1 MTSIDKTAIDLE
13 AEYNNR
19 ARVPESG
26 ELIAGW
32 ARDAKAFREQSGAPR
47 VLSYGVSER
56 NKIDYF
62 AAADKG
68 PVVVFI
74 HGGYW
79 QALDASFFS
88 HLSRGLTA
96 HGISVAMPS
105 YDLCPQ
111 VSVADIVTQ
120 MRAAMRELAKLGRP
134 LVIAGHSAGGHLAAC
149 MLATDWTA
157 IDPALP
163 QDTVRAAYAISGLFD
178 LPPLV
183 PTSINKALQMDDAS
197 ARAVS
202 PLFGPVPSHGS
213 LDAVVGGEESSEYFR
228 QSWSIVEAWGTAIPT
243 RYDTVPGANH
253 FTAIA
258 PLADPH
264 SAMVL
269 RLKALATL

>member
-1 MTSIDKTAIDLE
+1 MSAIDLE

-26 ELIAGW
+26 EIIAGW
-32 ARDAKAFREQSGAPR
+32 ARDAKAFRDQGHAPAVIPYGA
-47 VLSYGVSER
+47 GAR
-56 NKIDYF
+56 NSIDYF
-62 AAADKG
+62 AAAKQG
-68 PVVVFI
+68 AIVVFI

-88 HLSRGLTA
+88 HLARGLMS

-111 VSVADIVTQ
+111 VSVADIIAQ
-120 MRAAMRELAKLGRP
+120 MRAAVSELTKRGRP

-149 MLATDWTA
+149 MLATEWR
-157 IDPALP
+157 
-163 QDTVRAAYAISGLFD
+163 TVRAAYAISGLFD

-183 PTSINKALQMDDAS
+183 PTSINKALQLDDAG
-197 ARAVS
+197 ARAIS
-202 PLFGPVPSHGS
+202 PLYGPLPRAGS
-213 LDAVVGGEESSEYFR
+213 LDAVVGGDESGEYHR
-228 QSWSIVEAWGTAIPT
+228 QSRSIVATWGGAIPT

-258 PLADPH
+258 PLADAQ
-264 SAMVL
+264 SAMTL
-269 RLKALATL
+269 RLKALAGL

>member
-1 MTSIDKTAIDLE
+1 MLDLE

-32 ARDAKAFREQSGAPR
+32 ARDAKAWREQGHAPR
-47 VLSYGVSER
+47 VISYGAGGR
-56 NKIDYF
+56 NTIDYF
-62 AAADKG
+62 AAADDSG
-68 PVVVFI
+68 PIAFFI

-88 HLSRGLTA
+88 HLSRGLTH
-96 HGISVAMPS
+96 HGVSVAMPS

-111 VSVADIVTQ
+111 VSVADIVAQ
-120 MRAAMRELAKLGRP
+120 MRAAVRELAKLGRP

-149 MLATDWTA
+149 MLATDWQA

-163 QDTVRAAYAISGLFD
+163 RETVRAAYAISGLFD

-183 PTSINKALQMDDAS
+183 PTSINKALQLDDAS
-197 ARAVS
+197 ARVVS
-202 PLFGPVPSHGS
+202 PLFGPVPGHGS

-228 QSWSIVEAWGTAIPT
+228 QSQSIVEAWGKTIPT
-243 RYDTVPGANH
+243 RYGTVPGANH

-258 PLADPH
+258 PLADPD

-269 RLKALATL
+269 RLKVLAGL